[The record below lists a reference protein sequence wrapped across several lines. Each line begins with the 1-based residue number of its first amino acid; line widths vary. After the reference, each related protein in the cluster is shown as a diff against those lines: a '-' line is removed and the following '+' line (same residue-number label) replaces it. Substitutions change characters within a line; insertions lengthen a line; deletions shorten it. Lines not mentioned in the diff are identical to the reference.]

1 MITAMKKYHYSQ
13 APLPF
18 VGQKRMFA
26 SEFRKVLK
34 RFSDRTVFVDLF
46 GGSGL
51 LSHITK
57 RERPDATVIY
67 NDHDNYR
74 ERLENISRTNALL
87 SDLRRLS
94 EGIPRH
100 RMLSKKMHGMFLERI
115 RREESTGFVD
125 YLTISSSLLF
135 SGKYA
140 RNIGELGK
148 LNFYNNMRLSDYC
161 CEGYL
166 DGLEVVCCDYRELVD
181 LASIRTILD
190 DPAFDRQAALQSHLA
205 ELEARRARLDDLI
218 LTVQRTVNDIKGG
231 TKMTDQEKFEA
242 FKRRTVEANETAFG
256 QEIREKYGDEEMD
269 RANACVLAL
278 TQEEYAQWKSLGGE
292 IHTALVTAVKAGA
305 DPAGPEGQRIA
316 ALHRRWLSYSWE
328 SYTPQAH
335 VGLAEL
341 YVSDPRFTAYY
352 DREVPGCA
360 AFLRDAVRTYTGA

>member
-1 MITAMKKYHYSQ
+1 MEYTVKALADLAGVTPRTLRWY
-13 APLPF
+13 
-18 VGQKRMFA
+18 
-26 SEFRKVLK
+26 
-34 RFSDRTVFVDLF
+34 DRI
-46 GGSGL
+46 GL
-51 LSHITK
+51 LKPLRTT
-57 RERPDATVIY
+57 EAG
-67 NDHDNYR
+67 YR
-74 ERLENISRTNALL
+74 LYGPAQLDRLQDI
-87 SDLRRLS
+87 
-94 EGIPRH
+94 
-100 RMLSKKMHGMFLERI
+100 
-115 RREESTGFVD
+115 
-125 YLTISSSLLF
+125 LF
-135 SGKYA
+135 
-140 RNIGELGK
+140 
-148 LNFYNNMRLSDYC
+148 
-161 CEGYL
+161 
-166 DGLEVVCCDYRELVD
+166 YRELGLD

-218 LTVQRTVNDIKGG
+218 LTVQRTINDIKGG

-335 VGLAEL
+335 VVLAEL
-341 YVSDPRFTAYY
+341 SDSHLRVLRFWLDFWRKHRQTLLGASN
-352 DREVPGCA
+352 DDTLLAGHVH
-360 AFLRDAVRTYTGA
+360 TGAIDEGENTAGRTGGKKVIPNDNTTHILRMESVHILFGVDRR

>member
-1 MITAMKKYHYSQ
+1 MEYTVKAL
-13 APLPF
+13 ADLAGVTP
-18 VGQKRMFA
+18 
-26 SEFRKVLK
+26 
-34 RFSDRTVFVDLF
+34 RT
-46 GGSGL
+46 
-51 LSHITK
+51 
-57 RERPDATVIY
+57 
-67 NDHDNYR
+67 
-74 ERLENISRTNALL
+74 
-87 SDLRRLS
+87 LRWYD
-94 EGIPRH
+94 
-100 RMLSKKMHGMFLERI
+100 RI
-115 RREESTGFVD
+115 R
-125 YLTISSSLLF
+125 LLKPLRTTEA
-135 SGKYA
+135 GY
-140 RNIGELGK
+140 
-148 LNFYNNMRLSDYC
+148 RLY
-161 CEGYL
+161 GPAQL
-166 DGLEVVCCDYRELVD
+166 DRLQDILFYRELGLD

-218 LTVQRTVNDIKGG
+218 LTVQRTINDIKGG
-231 TKMTDQEKFEA
+231 TKMT
-242 FKRRTVEANETAFG
+242 G